1 MTGAAEVA
9 PGVRRLTATNPSPM
23 TGEGTQSYLV
33 GTGDLVVVDPG
44 PDDAGHL
51 DRIVD
56 ASGGRIRYVV
66 VTHAHDDHAPGARS
80 LARRTGALVLGP
92 PAGGA
97 YAPDAVLADAD
108 VVAVPGW
115 RLTALHT
122 PGHAAGH
129 LCYLLDI
136 EREDP
141 GFVAGDHRSR
151 REGAVVESAGPR
163 LLFSGDHL
171 LGGASTVVA
180 PPEGDMVAYLA
191 SLERLLR
198 LDPGIDAVAPGHGP
212 LLAGARAV
220 IVAQLAHRAE
230 RERQV
235 VAALERSPHAT
246 PAGLATTVYGNLD
259 PGLVPAARLQ
269 VWAHLRKLATEGR
282 ARSTDPDDPGG
293 SWDAV

>member
-1 MTGAAEVA
+1 MA
-9 PGVRRLTATNPSPM
+9 PGVRRLTAPNPSPM

-33 GTGDLVVVDPG
+33 GAGDLVVVDPG

-51 DRIVD
+51 GRVVD
-56 ASGGRIRYVV
+56 AGGGRIRYVV
-66 VTHAHDDHAPGARS
+66 VTHAHDDHAPGARA
-80 LARRTGALVLGP
+80 LARLTGALVLGP
-92 PAGGA
+92 PAGGT

-122 PGHAAGH
+122 PGHAADH
-129 LCYLLDI
+129 LCYLLDT
-136 EREDP
+136 EQEDP
-141 GFVAGDHRSR
+141 GLVEGDRHAR
-151 REGAVVESAGPR
+151 REGTAVESAGPR

-171 LGGASTVVA
+171 LGGTSTVVA
-180 PPEGDMVAYLA
+180 PPEGDMAAYLA

-212 LLAGARAV
+212 LLADARAV

-235 VAALERSPHAT
+235 VAALGRSPHAT
-246 PAGLATTVYGNLD
+246 AAGLATTVYGRLD
-259 PGLVPAARLQ
+259 PGLVPAAQLQ

-293 SWDAV
+293 SWDTV

>member
-1 MTGAAEVA
+1 MTGAAEVV

-33 GTGDLVVVDPG
+33 GAGDLVVVDPG

-122 PGHAAGH
+122 PGHAPEH
-129 LCYLLDI
+129 LCYLLDT
-136 EREDP
+136 EREGS
-141 GFVAGDHRSR
+141 GFVEGGHRPR
-151 REGAVVESAGPR
+151 PEVAVVESAGPR

-180 PPEGDMVAYLA
+180 PPEGDMAAYLA

-235 VAALERSPHAT
+235 VAALERSPYAT
-246 PAGLATTVYGNLD
+246 SAGLATTVYGDLD